1 MYIKIL
7 CEVCKV
13 LTGAEL
19 ERKTSKTKLIQL
31 NSDTPYNYM
40 TTIPI
45 FNNVFEGFK
54 IFTSLDI
61 KQKGV
66 PDFRPIISQI
76 FSP

>member
-40 TTIPI
+40 YYHSN
-45 FNNVFEGFK
+45 F
-54 IFTSLDI
+54 
-61 KQKGV
+61 
-66 PDFRPIISQI
+66 
-76 FSP
+76 